1 MEKTKGY
8 RIVPVIDCELKRK
21 EEELADDSLEAM
33 VTRILDVREVLD
45 KEDWLK
51 MKGYRDWP
59 YSDLDH
65 FHQGELKKAFGAER
79 RGEYKLDDGTTRQ
92 LYKVFGCVDENL
104 FCHVHK
110 LTGMLTQLSNDRYLL
125 LSKAHPLSK
134 MSERI
139 SADFKEVYKLASIIK
154 SITEDKDFLVETYHK
169 RIEEEM
175 GTQFFRG
182 KLLQYLADEYGYDE
196 IADKLKVMSVSD
208 IGQKL
213 RSIKRRELPLHELE
227 IELAS
232 QLKGASKTKTKRIV
246 RQLNKIRREDE
257 YMMTEL
263 ANFAEYFVPSYQAY
277 IALAEGC
284 ESLTKVLTPA
294 INSIEKTTKYR
305 IDPEYNPEIDFKAGQ
320 VSRDCTRDKP
330 LPFYQANCHNFKIY
344 ADEKY
349 VGNIYTVE
357 SNKEFDVQ
365 QEQRR
370 SLLLD
375 SVQCPEFT
383 KNIAYQLLK
392 EFLPKL
398 KERYGEQVDIVAN
411 TKAGALSNYQPI
423 REAIQEFMGRKATK
437 KFMFPDFS
445 LRKGFMNFQ
454 GGKSGEITNKV
465 ILDV

>member
-1 MEKTKGY
+1 MEKAKGH
-8 RIVPVIDCELKRK
+8 RIVPVIDCELKWR
-21 EEELADDSLEAM
+21 EQELADDSLETM
-33 VTRILDVREVLD
+33 VTRILAVRDRLD
-45 KEDWLK
+45 REDMFKARGYNNWL
-51 MKGYRDWP
+51 YCDW
-59 YSDLDH
+59 DNL
-65 FHQGELKKAFGAER
+65 GRAELTKAFGADW
-79 RGEYKLDDGTTRQ
+79 RGEYILDDGTNRQ
-92 LYKVFGCVDENL
+92 LSSVFGCVDENL

-125 LSKAHPLSK
+125 LSKAKPLDE
-134 MSERI
+134 MGERI

-175 GTQFFRG
+175 GTPFFRG
-182 KLLQYLADEYGYDE
+182 KLLRYIADEYGYDE
-196 IADKLKVMSVSD
+196 IADRLKVLSISE

-213 RSIKRRELPLHELE
+213 RNIKRKELPLHNLE

-232 QLKGASKTKTKRIV
+232 QLKTASKTKTRRIV
-246 RQLNKIRREDE
+246 RQLNKIREEDE
-257 YMMTEL
+257 QMMIEL
-263 ANFAEYFVPSYQAY
+263 SNVADYFVPSYRAY
-277 IALAEGC
+277 TELAKGC

-294 INSIEKTTKYR
+294 INSVEKTTKYR

-349 VGNIYTVE
+349 VGNIYIVE
-357 SNKEFDVQ
+357 SDKDFDVLH
-365 QEQRR
+365 EQRR
-370 SLLLD
+370 SLLID

-383 KNIAYQLLK
+383 KNIAYQVLK

-398 KERYGEQVDIVAN
+398 KELYSEQVDIVAN
-411 TKAGALSNYQPI
+411 TKAGTLSNYQPI
-423 REAIQEFMGRKATK
+423 REAMQEFIGKKATK

-445 LRKGFMNFQ
+445 LHKGFMNFQ
-454 GGKSGEITNKV
+454 GGKPGEITDKIV
-465 ILDV
+465 LDV